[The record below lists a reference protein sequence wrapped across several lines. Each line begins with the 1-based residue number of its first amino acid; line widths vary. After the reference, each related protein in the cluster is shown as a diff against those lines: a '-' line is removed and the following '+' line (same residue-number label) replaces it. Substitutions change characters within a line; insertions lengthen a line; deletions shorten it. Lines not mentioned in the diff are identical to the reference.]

1 MAKKIKTQVK
11 LNLPAGVA
19 TPAPPLG
26 PTLAQHGIPIMD
38 FVKDYNEKTADQKG
52 NIVPVVITI
61 YEDRSFTFELKTAP
75 VSALIKK
82 ELGIDKGSGAA
93 GKQQA
98 GRLTQDQVRK
108 IAEMKMVDL
117 NTKDIDAAMKTIS
130 GTARSM
136 GVKVE

>member
-1 MAKKIKTQVK
+1 MAGKIKTQVK
-11 LNLPAGVA
+11 LNLPAGAA

-38 FVKDYNEKTADQKG
+38 FVKEYNDRTSEMRG
-52 NIVPVVITI
+52 NVVPVVITI
-61 YEDRSFTFELKTAP
+61 FEDRSFSFELKTAP

-82 ELGIDKGSGAA
+82 EIGIDKGSGAT

-98 GRLTQDQVRK
+98 GRLTMDQVKK
-108 IAEMKMVDL
+108 IAETKMQDL
-117 NTKDIDAAMKTIS
+117 NTKDLQAAMNTVM